1 MLSPKSMTTAD
12 EKELAVLN
20 AATEIF
26 FVHGFSAATTDMI
39 QRKAGVSKA
48 TMYACFPSKEA
59 IFTAVIDKECRIM
72 GHAFNTMK
80 IVDGNIEDA
89 LTQLGVS
96 YLQLVFSPSSI
107 ALFRLIV
114 AEVPRFPEISHRFYL
129 AGPKPVIDKITN
141 YFINAANAGKI
152 NINAIGATQ
161 AAQLFTSML
170 RGEGHLE
177 YLTHPTSTLSMAR
190 QDLWVKNAV
199 DTFLKAYGK

>member
-1 MLSPKSMTTAD
+1 MISPKSITTAD

-72 GHAFNTMK
+72 GHAFNTME
-80 IVDGNIEDA
+80 IVDGNIKDA

-114 AEVPRFPEISHRFYL
+114 AEAPRFPEISHRFYL
-129 AGPKPVIDKITN
+129 AGPKPVIDKITD
-141 YFINAANAGKI
+141 YFISAANAGKI
-152 NINAIGATQ
+152 NINAIGASQ

-177 YLTHPTSTLSMAR
+177 YLTHPTPTPSMTR

-199 DTFLKAYGK
+199 DTFLKAYAK